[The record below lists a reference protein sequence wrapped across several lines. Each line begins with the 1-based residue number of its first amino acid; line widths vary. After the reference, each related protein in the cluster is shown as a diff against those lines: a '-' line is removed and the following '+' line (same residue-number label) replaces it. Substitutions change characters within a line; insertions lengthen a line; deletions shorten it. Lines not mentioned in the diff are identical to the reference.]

1 MRLYTSNYLPPKGPD
16 GVIDHARCFDACEVV
31 KETRTHLHVMYR
43 GGTVKVRRDTLTSI
57 DRVYGDRQWYLE
69 ADIPDLLWDRA
80 NRSRIR
86 RAVEAADVAT
96 LRRVDAVLAEVNH
109 AR

>member
-1 MRLYTSNYLPPKGPD
+1 MRLYTENHRSPKGPE

-31 KETRTHLHVMYR
+31 KETRTHLHVMH
-43 GGTVKVRRDTLTSI
+43 GGRLVKIRRDTMISI
-57 DRVYGDRQWYLE
+57 DAYLGSRRWYME
-69 ADIPDLLWDRA
+69 ESMPDILWDRA

-96 LRRVDAVLAEVNH
+96 LRRVDAALGGDH
-109 AR
+109 G